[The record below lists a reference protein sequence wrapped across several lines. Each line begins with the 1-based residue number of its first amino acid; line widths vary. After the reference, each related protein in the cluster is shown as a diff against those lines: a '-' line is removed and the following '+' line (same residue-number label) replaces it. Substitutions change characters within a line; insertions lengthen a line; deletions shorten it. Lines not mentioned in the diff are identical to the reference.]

1 MGTAFVFAGGGSLG
15 AVEVGMLRALVQ
27 RGVGP
32 DFVVGSS
39 VGAINA
45 VQFAA
50 DPTPD
55 GVERLERIWR
65 SVRGTDVFPVSPLG
79 AIFRLLSRREHL
91 VAQTALHRLLERHLT
106 VRLLEDTVV
115 PCHVIATDL
124 LDGNEVR
131 LSNGPAVDALLAST
145 AVPGIFQPVCHAG
158 RHLVDGGVT
167 SNTPIATAIELGAS
181 RVIVLPTGIACALDA
196 PPRGMVAVALHAL
209 TLLIARQL
217 VLDVGRLRDR
227 AEIVVVPPLCP
238 LAVSSYDF
246 SRGRELIDRAAESTA
261 RWLDGGGLR
270 SPGVIGPLQ
279 PHHHGR
285 DQKR

>member
-1 MGTAFVFAGGGSLG
+1 MGKTAFVFAGGGSLG

-27 RGVGP
+27 RGVQP

-50 DPTPD
+50 DPTPE

-65 SVRGTDVFPVSPLG
+65 TVRREEVFPVSPLG
-79 AIFRLLSRREHL
+79 ALLRLLTRRGHL
-91 VAQTALHRLLERHLT
+91 VAQTALRRLLERHLP
-106 VRLLEDTVV
+106 VRQLQDTVL
-115 PCHVIATDL
+115 PCYVITTDL
-124 LDGNEVR
+124 LSGTEVR
-131 LSNGPAVDALLAST
+131 LSAGPAVDALIAST
-145 AVPGIFQPVCHAG
+145 AIPGIFQPLCRAG

-167 SNTPIATAIELGAS
+167 SNTPIASALDLGAS
-181 RVIVLPTGIACALDA
+181 RVIVLPTGAACALDA

-217 VLDVGRLRDR
+217 VSDVERLRDR
-227 AEIVVVPPLCP
+227 AQMVVVPPLCP

-246 SRGRELIDRAAESTA
+246 SRGGELIDRAAESTTD
-261 RWLDGGGLR
+261 WLDGGGLR
-270 SPGVIGPLQ
+270 NPSMTSSLQ
-279 PHHHGR
+279 PHHH
-285 DQKR
+285 